1 MDSLSDDSE
10 LQIGIEDDK
19 LLDEIL
25 CMNTSKP
32 IESPIELPEKS
43 QQNGTKK
50 EEAWKK
56 NIFKTKS
63 WYEEIES
70 TNDTKNVQDNK
81 ISNAQNDDNHTCKTL
96 EKSTNNMCI
105 EFKDNVQNKPKESNI
120 SNKRMR
126 EDNTDDI
133 EIKVSRSR
141 CYSDSSSTTNSSD
154 GGRKH
159 MEYER
164 ETDPIVLARR
174 QKEIDYGKNTIG
186 YDRYIQAVPKDKR
199 TREHPRTPPKYI
211 KYSRRAWDG
220 MVKLWRKQLHSWDP
234 PEEEK
239 TN

>member
-1 MDSLSDDSE
+1 MDSLSSE
-10 LQIGIEDDK
+10 SVLQIGIEDDK

-25 CMNTSKP
+25 CMNNSKP
-32 IESPIELPEKS
+32 IELPTELPEKS

-50 EEAWKK
+50 EDNLE
-56 NIFKTKS
+56 TKS
-63 WYEEIES
+63 WYEEIEN
-70 TNDTKNVQDNK
+70 TNATKNVQDNK
-81 ISNAQNDDNHTCKTL
+81 ISSARSDDHLATL
-96 EKSTNNMCI
+96 EKSTNNVVCI
-105 EFKDNVQNKPKESNI
+105 EFKDNVQNKPKESNT

-164 ETDPIVLARR
+164 ETDPVVLARR

-186 YDRYIQAVPKDKR
+186 YDRYIQAVPK
-199 TREHPRTPPKYI
+199 
-211 KYSRRAWDG
+211 
-220 MVKLWRKQLHSWDP
+220 
-234 PEEEK
+234 
-239 TN
+239 